1 MAISNHQKDSLR
13 NLFSNSGT
21 VGKKTME
28 VVPEG
33 VTPVARIKVVGVGG
47 GGNNALER
55 MIKSSLNSIEYIA
68 VNTDAQAL
76 HHSNA
81 NYKINIGKATTR
93 GLGAGANPDIGR
105 QAAEESSEELRE
117 AMMDTDMIFIT
128 AGMGGGTGTGASP
141 VIAELAK
148 ELGILTVAV
157 VTKPFSFEGNKRR
170 QQAEDGLENL
180 RNKVDT
186 LITIPNDKILSII
199 DKKTPITEAFTVVDD
214 VLRQGV
220 QGIADL
226 ITVHGMINVDFAD
239 VKTVMENSGSA
250 LMGIGYGTGE
260 NRSIDA
266 AKAAIESPLLE
277 LSIDGAKG
285 VLFNITGG
293 TDLSM
298 FEVDEAARVI
308 TEAADSEANIIFGAV
323 INDSY
328 TGEIK
333 ITVVATG
340 FDDSPREKPTI
351 LRQHMPLASG
361 LRGSNTS
368 AVSAGAGSTSG
379 KGSEAIA
386 ATRNQDS
393 GSSNVNSAS
402 KNIESELDVPAFIR
416 RKMDR

>member
-13 NLFSNSGT
+13 NLFSGSSSL
-21 VGKKTME
+21 GKKTME

-55 MIKSSLNSIEYIA
+55 MIKSNLNGIEYIA

-81 NYKINIGKATTR
+81 NLKINIGKATTR

-105 QAAEESSEELRE
+105 QAAEESAEEIRE
-117 AMMDTDMIFIT
+117 ALMGTDMVFIT
-128 AGMGGGTGTGASP
+128 AGMGGGTGTGGSP
-141 VIAELAK
+141 VIAEIAK

-157 VTKPFSFEGNKRR
+157 VTKPFSFEGNRRR

-239 VKTVMENSGSA
+239 VKAVMENSGSA

-260 NRSIDA
+260 NRAIDA

-293 TDLSM
+293 NDLSM
-298 FEVDEAARVI
+298 FEVDEAARII
-308 TEAADSEANIIFGAV
+308 TEAADPEANIIFGAV

-351 LRQHMPLASG
+351 LRQHMPLAGS
-361 LRGSNTS
+361 LRSSSNVNT
-368 AVSAGAGSTSG
+368 A
-379 KGSEAIA
+379 EAIA
-386 ATRNQDS
+386 ATRNSES
-393 GSSNVNSAS
+393 GGNVSAT